1 MNFITRLCLV
11 NFTIGSTLLI
21 IFGIRGINLL
31 ISIGILSV
39 VTASF
44 LIPFIK
50 YYKNKQEEVDIE
62 KKNIIKRLLKGV
74 SLWQFE
80 MTAVVWV
87 LYLFIIWRSPSLST
101 LLNFL
106 IYLGMYLMFTLYH
119 VIFYII
125 WKRILLSSIDEVRN
139 KKEVFRPIYKN
150 KVLELSIPK
159 KFPIEQYQCLK
170 FK

>member
-21 IFGIRGINLL
+21 IFVIRGINLL

-80 MTAVVWV
+80 MTAVVWI
-87 LYLFIIWRSPSLST
+87 LYLFIIWRS
-101 LLNFL
+101 FL
-106 IYLGMYLMFTLYH
+106 YYL
-119 VIFYII
+119 IF
-125 WKRILLSSIDEVRN
+125 
-139 KKEVFRPIYKN
+139 
-150 KVLELSIPK
+150 
-159 KFPIEQYQCLK
+159 
-170 FK
+170 